1 MTYQAAPANEKQ
13 PAGKDEVGGLPRT
26 PVNLAFLSWPIIWS
40 IFLTMGWLLPNH
52 YLPWIAFHTDAWIAW
67 MFALAGCAVIV
78 SFRDQIAWTWLA
90 LASALLVPIPL
101 IQYAAGL
108 LAFSGQAWISTAYL
122 LGFFLSLTVGARWE
136 RNRFGQAMDALL
148 FAIGMAALISVG
160 LQLYQW
166 LSLSGLDVWIM
177 STDEGR
183 PFGNLIQP
191 NQMATLLLWALI
203 AVAWFVHKQKIGPL
217 VAMLVAMYLVI
228 GIALT
233 QSRTAIVAMV
243 LIAVA
248 GWYWRALWYSRRN
261 LWLGLFLLAF
271 FAICSL
277 AIRPLSEAL
286 LLDRPFDVVSRMA
299 VPNVRLGAYSLFI
312 DALLRRPLSGYGW
325 TAVAP
330 AQLAVAENH
339 VNMQGIYQHSHN
351 LFLDLMLWVG
361 IPVGGLIG
369 ILIIVWF
376 YRQVRRVKHIEEAL
390 LVLFTGV
397 VGWHAML
404 ELPLHYAYMLLP
416 TGLVMGALG
425 VRLNE
430 PVVLRTGRVG
440 LAICAAAAVTLLGFI
455 TRDYLRME
463 ADFQALRFERTYKMR
478 PPRKVPDTLVLSQ
491 LEAFIRL
498 GRMSAKSGMR
508 LAELSWMRDV
518 TYVFPTRSNLF
529 AYASALALN
538 GFPEESR
545 LMMMKMAKVMMP
557 KEYEELGQLWADQ
570 GLQSDKLAAIRWPNA
585 TDH

>member
-361 IPVGGLIG
+361 IPVGGLIV

-557 KEYEELGQLWADQ
+557 KDYEELGQLWADQ